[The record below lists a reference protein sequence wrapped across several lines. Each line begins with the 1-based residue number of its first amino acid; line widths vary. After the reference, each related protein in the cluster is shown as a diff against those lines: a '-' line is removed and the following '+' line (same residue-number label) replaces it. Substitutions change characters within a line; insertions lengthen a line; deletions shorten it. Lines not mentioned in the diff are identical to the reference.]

1 MKRLLIALGMFI
13 LLITSTVLVLPTL
26 IESRFNRTLNG
37 PSYKPSNAAI
47 VIHEKMTI
55 VDLHADSLL
64 WGRNLLRHSNRG
76 HVDVPRL
83 VDGNVAVQVFT
94 VVTKVPKGLNLSQN
108 RSDSDDVTRLAIAE
122 AWPPSTWFSL
132 KNRALY
138 QANRL
143 NEMSEDS
150 HGHFVLIRASDDL
163 RKILELRRT
172 QNSVIAGVLGL
183 EGAHALEGDVKNLDA
198 LFDAGFRVVGLTHF
212 FDNEMAGSSTGLRK
226 SGLTPKGRELIQR
239 METKH
244 MLIDLA
250 HASGATIDDVTAI
263 ASKPV
268 VVSHTGVR
276 GTCDNSRNLS
286 DDEIRAVAKTGG
298 LVGIGYWNTAICGT
312 DAHAIAKAI
321 RYVANLAGTEH
332 VGIGSDFDGSTTM
345 PFDTTG
351 LIQITDA
358 LLHEGFSEREIRLI
372 MGGNSLRL
380 LRESLP

>member
-1 MKRLLIALGMFI
+1 MKR
-13 LLITSTVLVLPTL
+13 
-26 IESRFNRTLNG
+26 
-37 PSYKPSNAAI
+37 
-47 VIHEKMTI
+47 
-55 VDLHADSLL
+55 
-64 WGRNLLRHSNRG
+64 
-76 HVDVPRL
+76 
-83 VDGNVAVQVFT
+83 
-94 VVTKVPKGLNLSQN
+94 
-108 RSDSDDVTRLAIAE
+108 
-122 AWPPSTWFSL
+122 
-132 KNRALY
+132 
-138 QANRL
+138 
-143 NEMSEDS
+143 
-150 HGHFVLIRASDDL
+150 
-163 RKILELRRT
+163 
-172 QNSVIAGVLGL
+172 
-183 EGAHALEGDVKNLDA
+183 
-198 LFDAGFRVVGLTHF
+198 LTHF

-244 MLIDLA
+244 MLVDLA

-298 LVGIGYWNTAICGT
+298 LVGIGYWKTAICGT

-321 RYVANLAGTEH
+321 RYVTNLAGIEH